1 MFCTITIRVI
11 CIDCIK
17 DAHSLQ
23 VWKVKPFCTAFNCH
37 QGHIKNNAGFRHFAI
52 TDYKRFK
59 VLTLVLSVSK
69 QDFHPNQWVMPH
81 QSFIVSVVTDW
92 TDLKCLW
99 TFAVPMCQCNN
110 MSGSRVSCFG
120 SWLALSQ
127 QGWETPPIFIVSTIV
142 IPYYHTK
149 KRPCVSRFFYLLIPK
164 EAGGEARSTDKAA
177 REARPSRH
185 QHGPAG
191 CPGVAQRPPNEGDHC
206 ELTVFYLSEH
216 KTQPWLSLWQ

>member
-1 MFCTITIRVI
+1 MCCIITIRVI

-17 DAHSLQ
+17 DAHSFQ
-23 VWKVKPFCTAFNCH
+23 VWKVKPFCTAFNGH

-69 QDFHPNQWVMPH
+69 QDFHSNQWVMSH

-92 TDLKCLW
+92 THLKCVW

-110 MSGSRVSCFG
+110 MSGSCASGFG

-127 QGWETPPIFIVSTIV
+127 QGWETLPIFIVSTIV
-142 IPYYHTK
+142 IPHYHTK
-149 KRPCVSRFFYLLIPK
+149 KKKTRVSCFFAHPK
-164 EAGGEARSTDKAA
+164 RGWWWS
-177 REARPSRH
+177 
-185 QHGPAG
+185 QI
-191 CPGVAQRPPNEGDHC
+191 N
-206 ELTVFYLSEH
+206 
-216 KTQPWLSLWQ
+216 W

>member
-1 MFCTITIRVI
+1 MCCIITIRVI

-17 DAHSLQ
+17 DAHSFQ
-23 VWKVKPFCTAFNCH
+23 VWKVKPFCTAFNGH

-69 QDFHPNQWVMPH
+69 QDFHSNQWVMSH

-92 TDLKCLW
+92 THLKCVW

-110 MSGSRVSCFG
+110 MSGSFASCFG

-127 QGWETPPIFIVSTIV
+127 QGWETLPIFIVSTIV
-142 IPYYHTK
+142 IPHYHTK
-149 KRPCVSRFFYLLIPK
+149 KKKPRVSCFFAHPK
-164 EAGGEARSTDKAA
+164 RGWWWS
-177 REARPSRH
+177 
-185 QHGPAG
+185 QI
-191 CPGVAQRPPNEGDHC
+191 N
-206 ELTVFYLSEH
+206 
-216 KTQPWLSLWQ
+216 W

>member
-1 MFCTITIRVI
+1 MCCIITIRVI

-17 DAHSLQ
+17 DAHSFQ
-23 VWKVKPFCTAFNCH
+23 VWKVKPFCTAFNGH

-69 QDFHPNQWVMPH
+69 QDFHSNQWVMSH

-92 TDLKCLW
+92 THLKCVW

-110 MSGSRVSCFG
+110 MSGSCASRFG

-127 QGWETPPIFIVSTIV
+127 QGWETLPIFIVSTIV
-142 IPYYHTK
+142 IPHYHTK
-149 KRPCVSRFFYLLIPK
+149 KKPHVCPVYLLIPK

-177 REARPSRH
+177 REARPSGH
-185 QHGPAG
+185 QQGPAG
-191 CPGVAQRPPNEGDHC
+191 RPGVAQRPPNEGDNC
-206 ELTVFYLSEH
+206 ELTVLSLSEH

>member
-1 MFCTITIRVI
+1 MCCIITIRVI

-17 DAHSLQ
+17 DAHSFQ
-23 VWKVKPFCTAFNCH
+23 VWKVKPFCTAFNGH

-69 QDFHPNQWVMPH
+69 QDFHSNQWVMSH

-92 TDLKCLW
+92 THLKCVW

-110 MSGSRVSCFG
+110 MSGSCASCFG

-127 QGWETPPIFIVSTIV
+127 QGWETLPIFIVSTIV
-142 IPYYHTK
+142 IPHYHTK
-149 KRPCVSRFFYLLIPK
+149 KKNTCVLFLCSSQKRLVVKPDQLIKRRGKLGLVGINKDLQGVREWLKDHLMK
-164 EAGGEARSTDKAA
+164 ET
-177 REARPSRH
+177 
-185 QHGPAG
+185 
-191 CPGVAQRPPNEGDHC
+191 
-206 ELTVFYLSEH
+206 TVS
-216 KTQPWLSLWQ
+216 

>member
-1 MFCTITIRVI
+1 MCCIITIRVI

-17 DAHSLQ
+17 DAHSFQ
-23 VWKVKPFCTAFNCH
+23 VWKVKPFCTAFNGH

-69 QDFHPNQWVMPH
+69 QDFHSNQWVMSH

-92 TDLKCLW
+92 THLKCVW

-110 MSGSRVSCFG
+110 MSGSCASCFG

-127 QGWETPPIFIVSTIV
+127 QGWETLPIFIVSTIV
-142 IPYYHTK
+142 IPHYHTK
-149 KRPCVSRFFYLLIPK
+149 KKTTCVLFLCSSQKRLVVKPDQLIKRRGKLGLVGINKDLQGVREWLKDHLMK
-164 EAGGEARSTDKAA
+164 ET
-177 REARPSRH
+177 
-185 QHGPAG
+185 
-191 CPGVAQRPPNEGDHC
+191 
-206 ELTVFYLSEH
+206 TVS
-216 KTQPWLSLWQ
+216 

>member
-1 MFCTITIRVI
+1 MCCIITIRVI

-17 DAHSLQ
+17 DAHSFQ
-23 VWKVKPFCTAFNCH
+23 VWKVKPFCTAFNGH

-69 QDFHPNQWVMPH
+69 QDFHSNQWVMSH

-92 TDLKCLW
+92 THLKCVW

-110 MSGSRVSCFG
+110 MSGSCASCFG

-127 QGWETPPIFIVSTIV
+127 QGWETLPIFIVSTIV
-142 IPYYHTK
+142 IPHYHTK
-149 KRPCVSRFFYLLIPK
+149 KNPTCVLFLCSSQKRLVVKPDQLIKRRGKLGLVGINKDLQGVREWLKDHLMK
-164 EAGGEARSTDKAA
+164 ET
-177 REARPSRH
+177 
-185 QHGPAG
+185 
-191 CPGVAQRPPNEGDHC
+191 
-206 ELTVFYLSEH
+206 TVS
-216 KTQPWLSLWQ
+216 

>member
-1 MFCTITIRVI
+1 MCCIITIRVI

-17 DAHSLQ
+17 DAHSFQ
-23 VWKVKPFCTAFNCH
+23 VWKVKPFCTAFNGH

-69 QDFHPNQWVMPH
+69 QDFHSNQWVMSH

-92 TDLKCLW
+92 THLKCVW

-110 MSGSRVSCFG
+110 MSGSCASCFG

-127 QGWETPPIFIVSTIV
+127 QGWETLPIFIVSTIV
-142 IPYYHTK
+142 IPHYHTK
-149 KRPCVSRFFYLLIPK
+149 KKKNTCVLFLCSSQKRLVVKPDQLIKRRGKLGLVGINKDLQGVREWLKDHLMK
-164 EAGGEARSTDKAA
+164 ET
-177 REARPSRH
+177 
-185 QHGPAG
+185 
-191 CPGVAQRPPNEGDHC
+191 
-206 ELTVFYLSEH
+206 TVS
-216 KTQPWLSLWQ
+216 

>member
-1 MFCTITIRVI
+1 MCCIITIRVI

-17 DAHSLQ
+17 DAHSFQ
-23 VWKVKPFCTAFNCH
+23 VWKVKPFCTAFNGH

-69 QDFHPNQWVMPH
+69 QDFHSNQWVMSH

-92 TDLKCLW
+92 THLKCVW

-110 MSGSRVSCFG
+110 MSGSCASGFG

-127 QGWETPPIFIVSTIV
+127 QGWETLPIFIVSTIV
-142 IPYYHTK
+142 IPHYHTK
-149 KRPCVSRFFYLLIPK
+149 KKTTCVLFLCSSQKRLVVKPDQLIKRRGKLGLVGINKDLQGVREWLKDHLMK
-164 EAGGEARSTDKAA
+164 ET
-177 REARPSRH
+177 
-185 QHGPAG
+185 
-191 CPGVAQRPPNEGDHC
+191 
-206 ELTVFYLSEH
+206 TVS
-216 KTQPWLSLWQ
+216 